1 MRIIYKIPLNQLMF
15 KGITKFFLKDTL
27 CKMTL
32 STTTPVES
40 IIFAPETYQYTK
52 GHLDESEV
60 DSNPL
65 LQFHQWFR
73 HAQEEKPPG
82 SSIIPECTTFSTA
95 RLPEGRVSSRVVL
108 MKELDKTGFVV
119 YTNLDNS
126 KKFKDYQ
133 TNKYASLT
141 FFWPHIERQ
150 VRVEG
155 LMEEVGREVS
165 TRYFNTRPRGS
176 KIGAW
181 ASPQSKVIQSRDEL
195 SELNADY
202 EKKFKDFSDDEIPCP
217 ERWGGLRIVPL
228 EIEFWQGGASRLHD
242 RITYR
247 RETVDDSQWNVV
259 RLAP

>member
-1 MRIIYKIPLNQLMF
+1 MF
-15 KGITKFFLKDTL
+15 SRAIKFFSKSTITKMSLPTI
-27 CKMTL
+27 
-32 STTTPVES
+32 TPAES
-40 IIFAPETYQYTK
+40 IIFAPATYQYTK
-52 GHLDESEV
+52 GHLNESEV
-60 DSNPL
+60 DVNPFT
-65 LQFHQWFR
+65 QFHQWFR
-73 HAQEEKPPG
+73 HAQEEKPKD
-82 SSIIPECTTFSTA
+82 SSIMPECTTFSTA

-126 KKFKDYQ
+126 KKVNDYR

-155 LMEEVGREVS
+155 LLEEVGHETSVI
-165 TRYFNTRPRGS
+165 YFNTRPRGS

-181 ASPQSKVIQSRDEL
+181 ASPQSQVLKSRDEL
-195 SELNADY
+195 VALNAEY
-202 EKKFKDFSDDEIPCP
+202 EKKFKDVPDDEIPCP
-217 ERWGGLRIVPL
+217 EKWGGLRIVPL
-228 EIEFWQGGASRLHD
+228 EIEFWQGGQSRLHD

-247 RETVDDSQWNVV
+247 REKIEDPEWTVV